1 MTTWKTYSCTAHD
14 AEMLIQRYLDVGGNA
29 VQIAEGSLGLGDWV
43 LYFDGDALKYAFSIQ
58 EKYVNEWSSDILVTR
73 YHNNRLPRRL
83 MRRVQEVLER
93 GAIDDGRDQGEPI
106 LHGVHHIDECGRVR
120 YGW

>member
-29 VQIAEGSLGLGDWV
+29 VQIAEGCLGLGDWV
-43 LYFDGDALKYAFSIQ
+43 LYFDGDALKYAFLIQ

-106 LHGVHHIDECGRVR
+106 LHGVHHIDERGRVR